1 MAIDEN
7 QFIYAKAVDRSL
19 LRQGFTL
26 PVKMLWGF
34 KEWFGELKPGMSRDI
49 KVRLDDQEFPVRIG
63 NRNFDRE
70 KWPDHPEMYQMRYT
84 EGSAFAEVLR
94 KQFQESDKFIKK
106 VLLERARNGENSKR
120 HIVMPK
126 SGLEYLLFYRT
137 DDPNV
142 WDAEVMLARE
152 SIEAAHELRSTS
164 EQAFE
169 TADWRDANAGIVMK
183 PAIVKVR
190 KIDRAI
196 GNNLKRVYEHR
207 CQICGEQ
214 VAELYSAHV
223 DEVHHIDP
231 FVRSLNN
238 DVSNLLVVCPTHH
251 RIIHAAKPNFVRTEL
266 SYHYPNGL
274 VEGLK
279 LNFHLCDRPS

>member
-94 KQFQESDKFIKK
+94 KQFQ
-106 VLLERARNGENSKR
+106 G
-120 HIVMPK
+120 
-126 SGLEYLLFYRT
+126 
-137 DDPNV
+137 
-142 WDAEVMLARE
+142 
-152 SIEAAHELRSTS
+152 
-164 EQAFE
+164 
-169 TADWRDANAGIVMK
+169 
-183 PAIVKVR
+183 
-190 KIDRAI
+190 
-196 GNNLKRVYEHR
+196 
-207 CQICGEQ
+207 
-214 VAELYSAHV
+214 
-223 DEVHHIDP
+223 
-231 FVRSLNN
+231 
-238 DVSNLLVVCPTHH
+238 
-251 RIIHAAKPNFVRTEL
+251 
-266 SYHYPNGL
+266 
-274 VEGLK
+274 
-279 LNFHLCDRPS
+279 